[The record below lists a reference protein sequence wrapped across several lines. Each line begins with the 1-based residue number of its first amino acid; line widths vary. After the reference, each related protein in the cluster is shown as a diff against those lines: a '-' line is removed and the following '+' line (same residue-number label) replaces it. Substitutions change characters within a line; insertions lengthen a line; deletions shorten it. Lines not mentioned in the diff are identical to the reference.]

1 MTADPCRRAPSPTAV
16 GRSRDD
22 RGSAT
27 TELVLIMPVLI
38 GFLFLVVAAGRLT
51 DAKSDVVSAA
61 SDAARAA
68 SLQTDGGAAAAQAQ
82 AIAEDSVAGEGIECI
97 GGIDVSLSYS
107 GGSGGFGPG
116 ATVQATVTCDVE
128 TGDLALLNLPGV
140 VTVTEHAWEPIDA
153 HRSR

>member
-1 MTADPCRRAPSPTAV
+1 MTAPRCRPASAP
-16 GRSRDD
+16 GRWSREE

-27 TELVLIMPVLI
+27 TEMVLTMPILI

-51 DAKSDVVSAA
+51 DAKSDVVAAA

-68 SLQTDGGAAAAQAQ
+68 SLQTNGAAAATQAQ
-82 AIAEDSVAGEGIECI
+82 AIAEDSVAGEGIDCM
-97 GGIDVSLSYS
+97 GGVDVTLSYS
-107 GGSGGFGPG
+107 GGSGGFAPG
-116 ATVQATVTCDVE
+116 ATVQATVTCDVQ

-140 VTVTEHAWEPIDA
+140 VTVTEHAWEPIDT